1 MRREQ
6 IKEEAEDQE
15 SLLTAKQRRQSNINN
30 PLTAVP
36 EDDVFA
42 HHPPLQAV

>member
-6 IKEEAEDQE
+6 IREEAEDQE

-30 PLTAVP
+30 PLTVVP

-42 HHPPLQAV
+42 PQPSLQAV